1 MYIRGLIIAPRPPRA
16 QTTALKKKKKKKKK
30 LSAPQQ
36 TALQTAKPHSITSPI
51 PCNHPK
57 ESSPPPTH
65 PPKTWS
71 ERRSDK
77 SVDTGRPQRGHKHSR
92 RTIIEIGIAGGPGES
107 WRGEGEE
114 GHGMYKKRNNVA
126 REGIHERKVDPIS
139 VDSRVLGNYLSSRFN
154 RRPVFRIGS
163 NDAVYRIYIVVRP
176 SNCLNY
182 PSISLSRFP
191 LFIVFPFAGRFS
203 RPVISFL
210 SSALLHP

>member
-1 MYIRGLIIAPRPPRA
+1 MAR
-16 QTTALKKKKKKKKK
+16 
-30 LSAPQQ
+30 
-36 TALQTAKPHSITSPI
+36 
-51 PCNHPK
+51 
-57 ESSPPPTH
+57 
-65 PPKTWS
+65 
-71 ERRSDK
+71 
-77 SVDTGRPQRGHKHSR
+77 
-92 RTIIEIGIAGGPGES
+92 
-107 WRGEGEE
+107 GEE
-114 GHGMYKKRNNVA
+114 GYGMYKKRNNVA

-139 VDSRVLGNYLSSRFN
+139 VDSGVLGNYLSSRFN